1 MKCLICHG
9 GAIEPTNVEEE
20 LTVGNNIVKV
30 PVRVLVYLSCS
41 ERYYDRKAVRYL
53 EEVETRLKEGRGN
66 LKEIGKVL
74 AYE

>member
-9 GAIEPTNVEEE
+9 EAIEPTNVEEE

-30 PVRVLVYLSCS
+30 PVRVLVCLSCS

-66 LKEIGKVL
+66 LKEIG
-74 AYE
+74 